1 MEDHSGR
8 LGIVIEDIVAFLP
21 PSGRSQ
27 CAATCKLWR
36 GLLPKI
42 SPVARQPSARNIIDT
57 IWRTGRSKKKK
68 DNLPRHAAETLGYDL
83 FFVVSGIRLSCLV
96 DCVSLHPSKVLTLL
110 SALRGLHPEFQHVH
124 ALVLGDDVF
133 FIHRVRFV
141 QAKLYDMTCQM
152 RNLLLVDVTKVH
164 ADSRPQCFQDD
175 GRMVSFLAS
184 LVHALMG
191 SNDNAKI
198 YFLDDLMD
206 DIAWLSSTA
215 IAGLLLNYPVIYSFR
230 DVHQS
235 ESNALAM
242 QPLYVV
248 HVETNDNST
257 SPRTLLRFSVPVAL
271 IPHAS
276 YLALIRA
283 RSRLQY
289 VGCAVDVTTSTLSS
303 VAL

>member
-1 MEDHSGR
+1 MEDHGGR

-96 DCVSLHPSKVLTLL
+96 DCVSLHPPKVLTLL

-141 QAKLYDMTCQM
+141 QAKLHDMTCQM

-175 GRMVSFLAS
+175 GRMVSFLPS

-257 SPRTLLRFSVPVAL
+257 GPRTLLRFSVPVAL

-283 RSRLQY
+283 RCRLQY